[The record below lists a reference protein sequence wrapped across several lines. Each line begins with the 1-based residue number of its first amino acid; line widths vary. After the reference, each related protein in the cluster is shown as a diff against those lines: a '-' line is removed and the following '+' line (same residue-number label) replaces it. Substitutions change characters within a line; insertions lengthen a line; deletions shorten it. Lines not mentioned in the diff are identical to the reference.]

1 MSFSVPK
8 IEAKYSAIYSNYTW
22 TLMIIEATPPLSL
35 STSMMASEVELRL
48 KERHELR
55 KAALE
60 EKRKEKSK
68 DVSEEETSDYFRKQ
82 FSRQQDIIES

>member
-1 MSFSVPK
+1 
-8 IEAKYSAIYSNYTW
+8 
-22 TLMIIEATPPLSL
+22 MIIETTPPLYL
-35 STSMMASEVELRL
+35 STSMMASEIEVRL

-60 EKRKEKSK
+60 EKRKERAK

-82 FSRQQDIIES
+82 FTRQQDIIES

>member
-1 MSFSVPK
+1 
-8 IEAKYSAIYSNYTW
+8 
-22 TLMIIEATPPLSL
+22 MIIEATPLLSL

-48 KERHELR
+48 KERYELR

-82 FSRQQDIIES
+82 FSRQQDVIES